1 MIWNLGNKIISQGTI
16 YYFIICLHAYLVE
29 YCWNVL
35 MLEPGQPYEDGVMIT
50 VMYLNNVR
58 LKIFRDT
65 GIRKFLKKHVKIMS
79 DHSQRKTK

>member
-1 MIWNLGNKIISQGTI
+1 
-16 YYFIICLHAYLVE
+16 
-29 YCWNVL
+29 